1 MAAKEQ
7 ILAYVLTENLFEKT
21 IILKRNEILKP
32 AGTID
37 SNIYFL
43 EEGAIK
49 ISILDREEER
59 IIRFGY
65 RNNLIVALDSFI
77 SNLPSDLEFHALKRT
92 KIHVLSKSKFDELL
106 KSNPN
111 FLESWNKILQDLV
124 LQQMEREI
132 DLLTHSPKDRYERV
146 LKRSPQLFQEISNH
160 QIAKYLRMTPETLSR
175 LKKS

>member
-1 MAAKEQ
+1 MEDKEQ
-7 ILAYVLTENLFEKT
+7 ILHYILKENLFEKT
-21 IILKRNEILKP
+21 LILKRNEIFKSI
-32 AGTID
+32 GSID
-37 SNIYFL
+37 TNLYFL
-43 EEGAIK
+43 EEGSMK
-49 ISILDREEER
+49 ISIMDDGEER

-65 RNNLIVALDSFI
+65 RNNWLVAIDSFLT
-77 SNLPSDLEFHALKRT
+77 NLPSPFEFKALKRT
-92 KIHVLSKSKFDELL
+92 KIHVLSKTQFEKIL
-106 KSNPN
+106 KSNPD
-111 FLESWNKILQDLV
+111 FLQTWNVILQDLV

>member
-1 MAAKEQ
+1 MSSKEQ
-7 ILAYVLTENLFEKT
+7 ILQYILMESLFER
-21 IILKRNEILKP
+21 IVILKRNEILKP
-32 AGTID
+32 SGSID

-65 RNNLIVALDSFI
+65 QNNWIVALDSFFTI
-77 SNLPSDLEFHALKRT
+77 QPSPLEFKALKRT
-92 KIHVLSKSKFDELL
+92 KIHVIGKKKFEEIIG
-106 KSNPN
+106 KHPN
-111 FLESWNKILQDLV
+111 YLQSWNEILQELV
-124 LQQMEREI
+124 VQQMEREI
-132 DLLTHSPKDRYERV
+132 DLLTNSPKDRYERV

-160 QIAKYLRMTPETLSR
+160 QIAKYLRMSPETLSR